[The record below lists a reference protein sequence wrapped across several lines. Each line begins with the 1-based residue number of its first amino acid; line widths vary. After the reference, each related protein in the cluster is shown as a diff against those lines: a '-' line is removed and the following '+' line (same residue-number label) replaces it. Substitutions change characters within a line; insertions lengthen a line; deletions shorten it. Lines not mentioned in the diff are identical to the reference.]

1 MAINKSQVKSSYA
14 EPVRYALIGALVV
27 AAFFGAYKFA
37 LASNT
42 RGASAQTAGAVASA
56 AAASGAQVSVS
67 QNGVASQNAAGGGAA
82 SGGAGSGC
90 ACCGGGGS
98 NDPVAGKTTLSG
110 GAQKVT
116 IDLTTGSYSPNKI
129 TAKAG
134 VPLELDFKGPA
145 SGCNGQVV
153 SQDLGFQQ
161 DVSNGGTIRVA
172 ALQPGTYSFSCS
184 MNMYTAQIIVK

>member
-1 MAINKSQVKSSYA
+1 MAIDKTSVQTGSDN
-14 EPVRYALIGALVV
+14 VRYVLIGVLVV

-37 LASNT
+37 SASSE
-42 RGASAQTAGAVASA
+42 RVSAGQAVAATAGAAAGTQVAAGSTG
-56 AAASGAQVSVS
+56 AASGAQGSS
-67 QNGVASQNAAGGGAA
+67 GAAAGGCGM
-82 SGGAGSGC
+82 G
-90 ACCGGGGS
+90 CCGGGESNAEVSGS
-98 NDPVAGKTTLSG
+98 ATVSG
-110 GAQKVT
+110 NVQKVT

-161 DVSNGGTIRVA
+161 DVSNGGTIKVG
-172 ALQPGTYSFSCS
+172 ALKPGTYSFACS
-184 MNMYTAQIIVK
+184 MNMYTGKIVVE